1 MTETDKAIRW
11 STAAAV
17 IGVAAVAA
25 VVSYEH
31 AYALVRAHGENGWT
45 THLIPLTVDGLIW
58 ASSMVML
65 DSARRGV
72 SVPSLARWLLGL
84 GIAATLAANV
94 AHGLGHGLIG
104 AAVGAW
110 PAVALVG
117 SYELLMM
124 IIRGTQQ
131 AAGEVPAETGQAV
144 AGMPHALEAQAA
156 EEFGDDVTAGRL
168 PSIRVIRETPR
179 GAATRSVGA
188 RVPRHACDR
197 LGRSRERVR
206 GPRP

>member
-1 MTETDKAIRW
+1 MSWGPDAMIGTDKAIRW

-17 IGVAAVAA
+17 IGVAVVAA

-31 AYALVRAHGENGWT
+31 AYALVHAHGEVGWT
-45 THLIPLTVDGLIW
+45 GHLIPLTVDGLIW

-65 DSARRGV
+65 DSVRRGV
-72 SVPSLARWLLGL
+72 PVPLLARWLLGL

-94 AHGLGHGLIG
+94 THGLGHGPIG

-131 AAGEVPAETGQAV
+131 AAGNFSPEAEQAV
-144 AGMPHALEAQAA
+144 AGMPQVLRAKAA
-156 EEFGDDVTAGRL
+156 EEFAGDVTAGRP
-168 PSIRVIRETPR
+168 PSIRVIRARLHVGQPR
-179 GAATRSVGA
+179 AQLVRTYLATLAAG
-188 RVPRHACDR
+188 
-197 LGRSRERVR
+197 
-206 GPRP
+206 

>member
-1 MTETDKAIRW
+1 MTGTGKAIRW

-17 IGVAAVAA
+17 IGVAVVAA

-31 AYALVRAHGENGWT
+31 AYALVRAHGETGWT
-45 THLIPLTVDGLIW
+45 ARLIPLTVDGLIW

-72 SVPSLARWLLGL
+72 AVPWLARWLLGL

-94 AHGLGHGLIG
+94 AHGLGHGPVG

-124 IIRGTQQ
+124 TIRGTQQ
-131 AAGEVPAETGQAV
+131 TAGDASPETGQAA
-144 AGMPHALEAQAA
+144 AGMPHALQAQAA
-156 EEFGDDVTAGRL
+156 EEFAGDIAAGGL
-168 PSIRVIRETPR
+168 PSIRVIRARLHVGQPR
-179 GAATRSVGA
+179 AQLVRVYLATLAAG
-188 RVPRHACDR
+188 
-197 LGRSRERVR
+197 
-206 GPRP
+206 